1 MSKQVFDPHPTVPLS
16 RAVKANGMLYLSGA
30 VGTDPATG
38 KVPGPDIESQTR
50 QTLENIKNTLE
61 SLGSSMEKVVKSTVF
76 LTNIADFPR
85 MNAVYA
91 QYFPK
96 DAPPARSTV
105 AVAALARP
113 ELIVEI
119 EVIALP

>member
-1 MSKQVFDPHPTVPLS
+1 MSKQAFDPHPTVPLS
-16 RAVKANGMLYLSGA
+16 KVVKANGFLFVSGA

-38 KVPGPDIESQTR
+38 KVAGPDIESQTR

-76 LTNIADFPR
+76 LTNIEDFPR
-85 MNAVYA
+85 MNQVYA
-91 QYFPK
+91 TFFPK

-119 EVIALP
+119 EVIALA